1 MLGFIGF
8 VAELVRT
15 VVIDFIA
22 GCIIAPVF
30 KYFDIA

>member
-1 MLGFIGF
+1 MLGFISF
-8 VAELVRT
+8 VVELVRT

>member
-8 VAELVRT
+8 VVELVRT